1 MNVFIGIAAVLTLLV
16 VAWMVYPLL
25 RTPKGDG
32 VSSEKL
38 NAAIHRDQ
46 LHALETDLARG
57 VISQQDFETTREEL
71 QLRLLDDTESF
82 EAAPTQQ
89 NIGFW
94 SAKRTATVIGVSLP
108 ILALGIYMQLGMPAA
123 IDRVATAAAANN
135 PHGGDEQIKQMIES
149 LVTKLKNNPDNPSG
163 WAMLGRSYK
172 AMGRF
177 DEAQQAFE
185 KAGPFI
191 SGNPDLLVDHAE
203 LLGILAGNNLT
214 GKPQQMID
222 AALRMNPEHL
232 MGLMMAGVASYQT
245 GDFAGAV
252 TRWEK
257 LLGLIPPGSSD
268 AEQVQANINDAR
280 DKAGMPPVASNL
292 LPPVPADAAVG
303 MTPEKIN
310 QMVDRL
316 AARLKENPD
325 DPAGWARLARAYRVQ
340 GRLDEAANAYAK
352 TGKLLD
358 TDADLLT
365 QYADTLAM
373 RASNL
378 QGKPLEL
385 INQAL
390 AIAPKHPMALM
401 MAGQAAYQ
409 AGKYAIA
416 IGHWQTAL
424 TVLPANS
431 PDIAPITAEIADA
444 KLKMASAK

>member
-1 MNVFIGIAAVLTLLV
+1 MNLFIGIAAILTLLI
-16 VAWMVYPLL
+16 VAWMVRPLL
-25 RTPKGDG
+25 KKPTGNG

-57 VISQQDFETTREEL
+57 VISKQDFETTREEL

-82 EAAPTQQ
+82 EAPAASGFT
-89 NIGFW
+89 GFW
-94 SAKRTATVIGVSLP
+94 TQKRTATAIGVSLP
-108 ILALGIYMQLGMPAA
+108 VLALGLYLQLGTPAA
-123 IDRVATAAAANN
+123 IDRVATAGSAN
-135 PHGGDEQIKQMIES
+135 PHGGDEQVKQMVDA
-149 LVTKLKNNPDNPSG
+149 LVIKLKNNPDNPAG
-163 WAMLGRSYK
+163 WAMLARSYK

-177 DEAQQAFE
+177 EEAQQAFE
-185 KAGPFI
+185 KAGTFV
-191 SGNPDLLVDHAE
+191 SGNPDLLVDQAE
-203 LLGILAGNNLT
+203 LVGILAGNNLT

-222 AALRMNPEHL
+222 AALRMNPEHP
-232 MGLMMAGVASYQT
+232 MGLMMAGVASYQS
-245 GDFAGAV
+245 GDYPGAV

-257 LLGLIPPGSSD
+257 LLSLIPPGSQD
-268 AEQVQANINDAR
+268 AEQVQANIADAR
-280 DKAGMPPVASNL
+280 AKAGMPAGESKL
-292 LPPVPADAAVG
+292 LPPVPADAAAG

-316 AARLKENPD
+316 AARLKDNPED
-325 DPAGWARLARAYRVQ
+325 LAGWARLARAYRVQ

-358 TDADLLT
+358 SDPDLLT

-378 QGKPLEL
+378 QGKPAEL
-385 INQAL
+385 INKAL

-409 AGKYAIA
+409 AGKYAVA

-444 KLKMASAK
+444 KLKLASAK